1 MPASYD
7 LRHVTA
13 VLRELRKGPIA
24 ITTIA
29 EATGIR
35 ARSVYRIIAELEQA
49 GAPIQREPMET
60 DGRGRPPEG
69 LRLTVD
75 GLREWLG

>member
-7 LRHVTA
+7 LGHVTA
-13 VLRELRKGPIA
+13 VLRQLRQGPIA
-24 ITTIA
+24 IPAIA
-29 EATGIR
+29 EATNIR
-35 ARSVYRIIAELEQA
+35 PRSVYRIIAELEQA